1 MKNHYLNTGIG
12 RMVEIEGKEYLYFS
26 GTSYLGI
33 AQDEDFLDV
42 LANNVFEWGANFGQS
57 RNNNIRL
64 EIFEEFEE
72 FFALNAGAASAAVL
86 SSGYLAGIA
95 AWKSLI
101 QGTDQIWIAPDAHS
115 AIIPDG
121 YKADTQLDFIQWKK
135 DCQRRSEDLFP
146 QKILLI
152 GNAIDPLSI
161 NIHDYHWVREIAEKH
176 ELSLLVDDSHAF
188 GVVGKEIFGTYS
200 HWDDPKINL
209 VVSGSLGKA
218 LGLPAG
224 IILSNGEQIGKI
236 KDTALFGGASPG
248 SPAHLQTFIE
258 MQHRYE
264 ETQHLLEKNCILFE
278 KGIRNLNQISGR
290 SDYPVFR
297 FHPDEWVE
305 QLERAGIICSSFPYP
320 TELSPRVNRLVL
332 SAYHEKSDIE
342 YLIDI
347 LQDLAK
353 QS

>member
-1 MKNHYLNTGIG
+1 MI
-12 RMVEIEGKEYLYFS
+12 EIEGKEYLYFS

-33 AQDEDFLDV
+33 AQDVDFLDV

-72 FFALNAGAASAAVL
+72 FFAFNAGSASAAVL

-101 QGTDQIWIAPDAHS
+101 QGADQIWIAPDAHS

-121 YKADTQLDFIQWKK
+121 SSISKQLDFIQWKK
-135 DCQRRSEDLFP
+135 ICQQRSEELLP

-152 GNAIDPLSI
+152 GNAVDPLNI
-161 NIHDYHWVREIAEKH
+161 RIHDYRWVKEIAEKH
-176 ELSLLVDDSHAF
+176 QVSLLIDDSHAF
-188 GVVGKEIFGTYS
+188 GVVGKEIFGTYAQ
-200 HWDDPKINL
+200 WEDFRINL

-224 IILSNGEQIGKI
+224 IILSNEQQIKKI
-236 KDTALFGGASPG
+236 KSTPLFGGASPG
-248 SPAHLQTFIE
+248 SPAHLQTFLE

-264 ETQHLLEKNCILFE
+264 ETQHLLEKNCVLFE
-278 KGIRNLNQISGR
+278 NGIRNLAQISGR

-297 FHPDEWVE
+297 FSPNEWVE

-320 TELSPRVNRLVL
+320 TEESSWVNRLVL

>member
-1 MKNHYLNTGIG
+1 MI
-12 RMVEIEGKEYLYFS
+12 EIEGKEYLYFS

-33 AQDEDFLDV
+33 AQDVDFLDV
-42 LANNVFEWGANFGQS
+42 LANNIFEWGANFGQS

-64 EIFEEFEE
+64 EIFDEFEE
-72 FFALNAGAASAAVL
+72 FFAFNAGATSAAVL

-95 AWKSLI
+95 AWKNIS
-101 QGTDQIWIAPDAHS
+101 QAKDQIWIAPDAHS

-121 YKADTQLDFIQWKK
+121 YSSSKQLDFIQWKK
-135 DCQRRSEDLFP
+135 DCQQRAEKLSP

-152 GNAIDPLSI
+152 GNAVDPLNI
-161 NIHDYHWVREIAEKH
+161 QIHDYNWVKEIAQKH
-176 ELSLLVDDSHAF
+176 EVSLLIDDSHAF

-200 HWDDPKINL
+200 MWNDPKVNL
-209 VVSGSLGKA
+209 MVTGSLGKA

-224 IILSNGEQIGKI
+224 IILSEEDQIKKI
-236 KDTALFGGASPG
+236 KSTPLFGGASPG
-248 SPAHLQTFIE
+248 SPAHLQTFLE

-264 ETQHLLEKNCILFE
+264 ETQHLLEKNCVLFKE
-278 KGIRNLNQISGR
+278 GIQNISQLHGR

-297 FHPDEWVE
+297 FHPNEWVD
-305 QLERAGIICSSFPYP
+305 QLESSGIICSSFPYP
-320 TELSPRVNRLVL
+320 TAESPQVNRLIL

>member
-1 MKNHYLNTGIG
+1 MI
-12 RMVEIEGKEYLYFS
+12 EIAGKEYLYFS

-33 AQDEDFLDV
+33 AQDVDFLDV

-64 EIFEEFEE
+64 EIFDEFEE
-72 FFALNAGAASAAVL
+72 FFAFNAGAPSAAVL

-101 QGTDQIWIAPDAHS
+101 QNKDQIWIAPDAHT

-121 YKADTQLDFIQWKK
+121 YSAGKQLDFVQWKK
-135 DCQRRSEDLFP
+135 DCQQRAEKLSP

-152 GNAIDPLSI
+152 GNAVDPLNI
-161 NIHDYHWVREIAEKH
+161 HIHDYHWVKDIAQKH
-176 ELSLLVDDSHAF
+176 DVRLLIDDSHAF
-188 GVVGKEIFGTYS
+188 GVLGKEIFGTYS
-200 HWDDPKINL
+200 QSEDGRINL
-209 VVSGSLGKA
+209 VVTGSLGKA

-224 IILSNGEQIGKI
+224 IILSNEEQILKI
-236 KDTALFGGASPG
+236 KSTPLFGGASPG
-248 SPAHLQTFIE
+248 SPAHLQTFLE

-264 ETQHLLEKNCILFE
+264 EMQHLLEKNCLLFE
-278 KGIRNLNQISGR
+278 EGIRNLAQITGR

-297 FHPDEWVE
+297 FQPDEWVE
-305 QLERAGIICSSFPYP
+305 QLESSGIICSSFPYP
-320 TELSPRVNRLVL
+320 TAQSPRINRLIL

>member
-1 MKNHYLNTGIG
+1 MI
-12 RMVEIEGKEYLYFS
+12 EIEGKEYLYFG
-26 GTSYLGI
+26 GTSYLGM
-33 AQDEDFLDV
+33 AQDVDFLDV

-72 FFALNAGAASAAVL
+72 YFAFNAGAPAAAVL

-101 QGTDQIWIAPDAHS
+101 QEKDQIWIAPHAHS

-121 YKADTQLDFIQWKK
+121 YSASKQLDFIQWKK
-135 DCQRRSEDLFP
+135 DSLQRANDLSP

-152 GNAIDPLSI
+152 GNAVDPL
-161 NIHDYHWVREIAEKH
+161 NIHIHEYNWIKEIAQKH
-176 ELSLLVDDSHAF
+176 HVSLLIDDSHAF

-200 HWDDPKINL
+200 QWEDYKINL
-209 VVSGSLGKA
+209 VVTGSLGKA

-224 IILSNGEQIGKI
+224 IIMSNEEQIIKI
-236 KDTALFGGASPG
+236 KSTPLFGGASPG
-248 SPAHLQTFIE
+248 SPAHLQTFLE

-264 ETQHLLEKNCILFE
+264 ETQHLLEKNCVLFE
-278 KGIRNLNQISGR
+278 KGIQNLTQITGR
-290 SDYPVFR
+290 SDYPVFQ
-297 FHPDEWVE
+297 FHPDEWVD

-320 TELSPRVNRLVL
+320 TEQSPRVNRLVI
-332 SAYHEKSDIE
+332 SAYHEKTDIE